1 MLHLAY
7 IAALLQLASAYTDLG
22 IHKLDNAEV
31 IPAPTQAECDAVN
44 STYPYPMCATEAES
58 ISETLGLDSWCQY
71 GLEDSP
77 TGLAAD
83 STLFGLY
90 YIVSKDAT
98 AVAKDPSAKCSAIVT
113 RLGYHHVPDGPLL
126 LRYFSENLLPGGKIM
141 IIDQE
146 LGWSLDE
153 QPKCSSSTDSCTLPS
168 ATFAPG
174 NPGAHM
180 IPQTYVMRNI
190 LEVDMHIV
198 SQKPWNFYS
207 SAIDSSRAFAIV
219 VPK

>member
-1 MLHLAY
+1 MS
-7 IAALLQLASAYTDLG
+7 AALLQLASAYTDLA
-22 IHKLDNAEV
+22 IHKLDEADV
-31 IPAPTQAECDAVN
+31 IPAPTQSECDAVD
-44 STYPYPMCATEAES
+44 SDYPYPMCATEAES

-71 GLEDSP
+71 GLEASP

-98 AVAKDPSAKCSAIVT
+98 AVAKDPTAKCEAIVT
-113 RLGYHHVPDGPLL
+113 RLGYHHVPDGPALL
-126 LRYFSENLLPGGKIM
+126 LNFSQSLLPGGKIM

-153 QPKCSSSTDSCTLPS
+153 QPLCSSSTGCSLPF

-198 SQKPWNFYS
+198 VQKPWNFYS

-219 VPK
+219 VPKFGM